1 MGTIVEFR
9 LLVLDSLKYSS
20 EAESPVNRSAKAVI
34 TRNLLVDTLIYLF
47 IYFIFYIFTENEHD
61 CPFCIEI
68 ATKLLV
74 NVNE

>member
-20 EAESPVNRSAKAVI
+20 EAESPVNRSAKTVI
-34 TRNLLVDTLIYLF
+34 TRNLLVDTLNYLF

-61 CPFCIEI
+61 CPFYIEI